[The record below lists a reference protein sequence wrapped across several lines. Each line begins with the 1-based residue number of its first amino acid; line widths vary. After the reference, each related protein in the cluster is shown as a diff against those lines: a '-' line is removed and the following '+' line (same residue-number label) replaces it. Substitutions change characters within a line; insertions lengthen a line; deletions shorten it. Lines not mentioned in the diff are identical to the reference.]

1 MARLSPTINSTLYSG
16 VVGDRRHKVVKA
28 TVAGTYTSATL
39 ADGGVLLTP
48 AAVDMQSIDYVQ
60 VFPTFTADTIEEQL
74 LGLGASTS
82 TTAGWVFA
90 LTNKDDDLETANSTA
105 VTGVAYNL
113 LVVGN

>member
-16 VVGDRRHKVVKA
+16 IIGDRRQKVVKA
-28 TVAGTYTSATL
+28 TVAGTYTSATVS
-39 ADGGVLLTP
+39 DGGILLTP
-48 AAVDMQSIDYVQ
+48 AAVDMQSFDYVQ

-74 LGLGASTS
+74 VGLGPSTS
-82 TTAGWVFA
+82 TTAGWVLA

-105 VTGVAYNL
+105 VTGVAHHI